1 MEMSD
6 QDDLRATAE
15 SITQDAGRLRAL
27 EQEKQ
32 QLDPQDPR
40 VADISEQIHE
50 ISVELEGKAAAQRQL
65 SDEAR
70 RDS

>member
-1 MEMSD
+1 MEMSE

-40 VADISEQIHE
+40 VAELSEQIHE
-50 ISVELEGKAAAQRQL
+50 LSVDLQGKAAAERQL
-65 SDEAR
+65 SDEVS